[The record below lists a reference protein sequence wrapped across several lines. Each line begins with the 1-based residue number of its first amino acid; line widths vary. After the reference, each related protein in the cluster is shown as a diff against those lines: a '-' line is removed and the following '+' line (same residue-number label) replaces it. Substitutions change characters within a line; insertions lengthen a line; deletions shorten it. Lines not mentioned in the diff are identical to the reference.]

1 MKMRLLFALG
11 SAALLF
17 LSVMIVPDGSD
28 IGWRGVNRDGKVEG
42 FKPDSEKYSQI
53 VRYKVAETEVCAHP
67 LFSGKNI
74 YVKDKEHLTCWSLPE
89 VPGRN

>member
-1 MKMRLLFALG
+1 MLLLFVLG
-11 SAALLF
+11 SAALPF

-28 IGWRGVNRDGKVEG
+28 IGWRVVNRDGKVEG
-42 FKPDSEKYSQI
+42 FKPDNEKYSQI
-53 VRYKVAETEVCAHP
+53 VRYKVAETEVYAHP
-67 LFSGKNI
+67 LFSVKNI